1 MNMRSTKED
10 DMTHTFEEIKEA
22 LERSENWGELEDKK
36 KAKIAGVEM
45 QLMRL

>member
-1 MNMRSTKED
+1 MRSTKEE

-22 LERSENWGELEDKK
+22 LEKSENWGELEDKK
-36 KAKIAGVEM
+36 KAKIASIEM